1 MAEIR
6 FLAGLNGGD
15 NFTEFSGPTVASGLG
30 FYGGTFGSSVQVGQ
44 YQDSTFITSPNG
56 SEQGPQANNT
66 KKLASTS
73 GVSLN
78 GGSEVAIQWLTN
90 QDAAINL
97 RFTND
102 VPVKTQ
108 NAQLRV
114 FDRVNK
120 DNDPSGVT
128 CQVAEI
134 VHPWSGD
141 LSPSGSA
148 TWTNA
153 HGSGV
158 VLDLVSSPG
167 TSGLRPSG
175 TDTTNARHDWYVAI
189 SPSPASVG
197 SKTAFGLYFELQYL

>member
-1 MAEIR
+1 VEEKARAALIYERALAMAQQ
-6 FLAGLNGGD
+6 
-15 NFTEFSGPTVASGLG
+15 SGPLSEEKALSLRC
-30 FYGGTFGSSVQVGQ
+30 GTG
-44 YQDSTFITSPNG
+44 
-56 SEQGPQANNT
+56 
-66 KKLASTS
+66 
-73 GVSLN
+73 
-78 GGSEVAIQWLTN
+78 EVAIQWLTN
-90 QDAAINL
+90 QDSAINL

-128 CQVAEI
+128 CQVAQI

-148 TWTNA
+148 TWANA
-153 HGSGV
+153 DGSGV

-167 TSGLRPSG
+167 TSGLRPNG
-175 TDTTNARHDWYVAI
+175 PN
-189 SPSPASVG
+189 SV
-197 SKTAFGLYFELQYL
+197 

>member
-1 MAEIR
+1 MAHQ
-6 FLAGLNGGD
+6 
-15 NFTEFSGPTVASGLG
+15 S
-30 FYGGTFGSSVQVGQ
+30 
-44 YQDSTFITSPNG
+44 
-56 SEQGPQANNT
+56 
-66 KKLASTS
+66 
-73 GVSLN
+73 
-78 GGSEVAIQWLTN
+78 
-90 QDAAINL
+90 DAAVNL

-102 VPVKTQ
+102 LPVKTQ

-175 TDTTNARHDWYVAI
+175 ADSSDERHDWYLALSA
-189 SPSPASVG
+189 SPTSVG
-197 SKTAFGLYFELQYL
+197 QKSQLGLYFELRFL